1 MPPLCFIALFSS
13 MKTIV
18 SLLTLLVFV
27 GFAFADESPSPS
39 PTTNPATGKQFGPVY
54 SGHKVVKKK
63 KMIGKK
69 VFKKWIFTI
78 LNEGMS
84 GTNAV
89 HFEIFLQTD

>member
-1 MPPLCFIALFSS
+1 MTLFDS

-27 GFAFADESPSPS
+27 GFSFADDIPSPA
-39 PTTNPATGKQFGPVY
+39 PTTNPASGKEFGPVY
-54 SGHKVVKKK
+54 SGHKIVKKK

-78 LNEGMS
+78 LNEGLS

-89 HFEIFLQTD
+89 QFEIFLQAD